1 MSKTVS
7 ELAQELGLSKQ
18 YLNRILSQNN
28 LGRKSGNKKLVSD
41 MDEKALISILE
52 SNIGNKKSETKT
64 ETEKIVSD
72 MPLTARETRE
82 ENNIGNQK
90 TETKSETEI
99 ETIFRY
105 VREQLEI
112 KGKEV
117 ERLHQLLDQSQQLLL
132 NEQKKNQL
140 LLETQN
146 EPANWEKEK
155 SRLERSVSQY
165 RNSYNTASQKASDYY
180 EWALRA
186 EKFFWIATAIGGVLL
201 VLLLVLGWF
210 FFFGG

>member
-28 LGRKSGNKKLVSD
+28 LGRKKGNKKVVSD
-41 MDEKALISILE
+41 IDEKAFISILE

-64 ETEKIVSD
+64 ETKKVVSD

-82 ENNIGNQK
+82 ERDIGNQK
-90 TETKSETEI
+90 TETKSETEM
-99 ETIFRY
+99 ETSFRY

-140 LLETQN
+140 LLESKA
-146 EPANWEKEK
+146 EPADWEEEKTRLKKEISSYQK
-155 SRLERSVSQY
+155 SLSEANRVADNNYAYAVEREQ
-165 RNSYNTASQKASDYY
+165 
-180 EWALRA
+180 W
-186 EKFFWIATAIGGVLL
+186 FWIAGITAVVFL
-201 VLLLVLGWF
+201 VIILVFIWIHF
-210 FFFGG
+210 F

>member
-90 TETKSETEI
+90 TETKSETEM
-99 ETIFRY
+99 ETSFRY

>member
-28 LGRKSGNKKLVSD
+28 LGRKKGNKKVVSD
-41 MDEKALISILE
+41 MDVKALISILE
-52 SNIGNKKSETKT
+52 GNIGNNKSETK
-64 ETEKIVSD
+64 KVVSD
-72 MPLTARETRE
+72 LPLIASETRE
-82 ENNIGNQK
+82 EGNIGNQK
-90 TETKSETEI
+90 TETELETS
-99 ETIFRY
+99 FQY

-140 LLETQN
+140 LLESKA
-146 EPANWEKEK
+146 EPADWEEEKTCLKKEISSYQK
-155 SRLERSVSQY
+155 SLSEANRIADNNYAYAVEREQ
-165 RNSYNTASQKASDYY
+165 
-180 EWALRA
+180 W
-186 EKFFWIATAIGGVLL
+186 FWIAGITAVVFLVIIL
-201 VLLLVLGWF
+201 VLIWIHF
-210 FFFGG
+210 F